1 MVPSQACE
9 RLSERVRS
17 AVIGAASVYYQLPK
31 SQGKTLNNA
40 VRCATIQVVEGMIRV
55 VEVILRTPQESLSQE
70 QLISTGGVWEA
81 CDRVSCLPHDNQLAV
96 TLAISSCLEL
106 IRDALEE
113 MEQMQAEGG
122 SSPGDLL
129 EVEELGFP
137 GNRDLSWSD
146 AEWQLLGP
154 CKGLVKAT
162 KAGLRKV
169 LGAVRTHGKADT
181 NEQVGQLDALADAVA
196 ELSPSVDELVLSL
209 CPPVN
214 QLTLRLNAGKLASV
228 LMKMLEITRTS
239 HICPPSEENWV
250 QFLAG
255 AVDHNMGKIRA
266 FTQDLLG
273 DPGPAGE
280 DWHGGA
286 GLGGAWAKEQ
296 P

>member
-1 MVPSQACE
+1 MREAE
-9 RLSERVRS
+9 RK
-17 AVIGAASVYYQLPK
+17 GAQCCH
-31 SQGKTLNNA
+31 
-40 VRCATIQVVEGMIRV
+40 R
-55 VEVILRTPQESLSQE
+55 
-70 QLISTGGVWEA
+70 
-81 CDRVSCLPHDNQLAV
+81 SCLSILSAPKEPREDP
-96 TLAISSCLEL
+96 
-106 IRDALEE
+106 
-113 MEQMQAEGG
+113 EQRCPLRHNPGGGGDDSGRRGYPSDSPGKMQAEGG